1 MSNLFDLPFDIV
13 IFLLRLAFV
22 FLLYFFVF
30 QVTRTLTRDLRQAKP
45 AEAAPNPY
53 GQAVVVNPGSSGLTP
68 GTSFNLTPPIV
79 SIGRKPTNGIV
90 LDDNFVSGEH
100 TLLTWRD
107 GRWWAEDYRSTN
119 GTILN
124 GAELN
129 RPTPV
134 LDGDV
139 LQVGGVQL
147 RIARPQAA

>member
-1 MSNLFDLPFDIV
+1 MSNFVDLPFDIV
-13 IFLLRLAFV
+13 IFLLRLVFV

-30 QVTRTLTRDLRQAKP
+30 QVTRTLTRDLRQVRP
-45 AEAAPNPY
+45 VEVAPNPY
-53 GQAVVVNPGSSGLTP
+53 GQAVVVVAGTSGLAP
-68 GTSFNLTPPIV
+68 GTSFNLNPPIV
-79 SIGRKPTNGIV
+79 SMGRKPTNTIV

-100 TLLTWRD
+100 ALLTWRD

-129 RPTPV
+129 RATPV

-139 LQVGGVQL
+139 LTVGGVQL
-147 RIARPQAA
+147 RIARPPTA

>member
-1 MSNLFDLPFDIV
+1 MSNFVDLPFDIV
-13 IFLLRLAFV
+13 IFLLRLVFV

-30 QVTRTLTRDLRQAKP
+30 QVTRTLTRDLRQARP
-45 AEAAPNPY
+45 VEAAPNPY
-53 GQAVVVNPGSSGLTP
+53 GQVVVAVAGSSGLTP
-68 GTSFNLTPPIV
+68 GTSFNLNPPIV
-79 SIGRKPTNGIV
+79 SIGRKPTNTIV

-100 TLLTWRD
+100 ALLTWRD

-129 RPTPV
+129 RATPV

-139 LQVGGVQL
+139 LTVGGVQL
-147 RIARPQAA
+147 RFVRPPAA